1 MASLGNNDNKAD
13 EVYGFSFVN
22 QMQEFVI
29 PSTGVYKLECWGA
42 SGGIGYGNGNPFGKG
57 GYACGEKEFS
67 KGEVLYIYVGED
79 GKDTRLTPSFNGG
92 GKSYNSNGHNGG
104 RGGGASDIRYKGTG
118 LDNRIIVAGG
128 GGGAQSTCGISAT
141 AGHGGGLT
149 GVTSYNQGYKTQ
161 DPAIAATRAYSTGG
175 TQVSAGKGYNTNADE
190 YNCISSG
197 SFGLGADS
205 VKCGG
210 GGGGGWYGGGSGYT
224 SGGGGGSSYIGDLD
238 NALTI
243 DGGSFMPNI
252 NDGNKNMQGKTGNGY
267 VKITKLSYMN
277 MQHYYI
283 ECDDK
288 KYIPIKQ
295 FWNDNLNGFV
305 PIEDYV
311 IKDIENEAREFMLDI
326 NDLLKPIDIG
336 GRTITPIDIFKNKK
350 FKICKYV
357 GFNKK
362 WELEDL
368 DNTNGLNKGVSL
380 LYKNKKSILGQCF
393 IKNFEYI
400 RDFDFKKYDYKLK
413 SDCPNIKIALF
424 HNGEYYG
431 KDFKVISKDDI
442 INNGLDINRLN
453 DIKIP
458 FKNFKI
464 IIVMTGNKHLN
475 QIKLYKKL
483 KPVSKLI
490 DKKRYNIYYDNIQK
504 RIYLIFNSNK
514 IRKLTVNK
522 LDKYQEPYGI
532 INSLEDIKERT

>member
-1 MASLGNNDNKAD
+1 MASLGNNDNKVD
-13 EVYGFSFVN
+13 EVYGFDFVN
-22 QMQEFVI
+22 QMQEFII

-79 GKDTRLTPSFNGG
+79 GKNTSTTPAFNGG
-92 GKSYNSNGHNGG
+92 GKAYGSSGHNGG
-104 RGGGASDIRYKGTG
+104 RGGGASDIRYKGTR
-118 LDNRIIVAGG
+118 LEDRIIVAGG
-128 GGGAQSTCGISAT
+128 GGGAQSICGFSPTT
-141 AGHGGGLT
+141 AGHGGGLNGIQSFNNSSRYYGACAT
-149 GVTSYNQGYKTQ
+149 GGTQ
-161 DPAIAATRAYSTGG
+161 STGG
-175 TQVSAGKGYNTNADE
+175 TGNRNPI
-190 YNCISSG
+190 NNG
-197 SFGLGADS
+197 SFGYGAPGAE
-205 VKCGG
+205 CGA
-210 GGGGGWYGGGSGYT
+210 GGGGGWYGGGSCYT
-224 SGGGGGSSYIGDLD
+224 AGGGGGSSYIENLD

-267 VKITKLSYMN
+267 VKITRLSYMN

-283 ECDDK
+283 ECDGK
-288 KYIPIKQ
+288 KYIPTKQ

-368 DNTNGLNKGVSL
+368 DNTNGLNKGVLL
-380 LYKNKKSILGQCF
+380 LYENKKSILGQCF

-400 RDFDFKKYDYKLK
+400 RDFDFKKYDYKLT
-413 SDCPNIKIALF
+413 SECPNIKIALF

-442 INNGLDINRLN
+442 INNGLDINKLN

-464 IIVMTGNKHLN
+464 IIVMTGNECLN

-483 KPVSKLI
+483 RPVSKLI
-490 DKKRYNIYYDNIQK
+490 NKKRYNIYYDNIQK

-514 IRKLTVNK
+514 IRNLTVNK

-532 INSLEDIKERT
+532 TNSLEDIKERT